1 MAPRDIELSKSH
13 SQDIE
18 LQDIELEDK
27 HDPSDGYCPKELPVG
42 DVMCCCRKG
51 VITSP
56 LDVFYVPANWFKTNK
71 TQILSGITVSLAQV
85 PEAIS
90 FSFVAGVDPI
100 VGLHSAWIMGIVTSL
115 VGGRPGMVAGATGA
129 VAVILPNLVKTYGVG
144 HMFYAIMLAG
154 IIQML
159 FGLCKCSVIIRM
171 IPHPVMVG
179 FCNGLGIVIGAAQF
193 GIFKVVPEGHTD
205 SGHRGLSQMFG
216 AFSSFTNGHPWINSV
231 DGAWMIF
238 QVFVTLAT
246 YIIFP
251 KIMKCINP
259 KLENVIPGSLAGII
273 VSTIVEWAFIR
284 NIGFK
289 TNTVSDLA
297 AVSGSFP
304 LPVWFDSKN
313 GYDALMPPLNLTTLS
328 EIFPTAIT
336 AAAIGL
342 LESLLTLQL
351 IDELTNTKGNGNR
364 EAFGQGMGQFLSAI
378 FGGMGG
384 CTTIGQSLMNI
395 HSGGYTRLSSSV
407 AAIFMLLI
415 IVVAYPV
422 VNAIPVSSLAGV
434 MFIITYFTIE
444 WESGWVVLASC
455 LPENLRERYGIT
467 TKVKRADVYIMLV
480 VVAVTLVLDLAIAVG
495 VGILIA
501 ALIFVWDSGEKLK
514 VDRTLSEDGTQVL
527 YTVHGPIFFGS
538 IKPLME
544 MFPNPK
550 TEPREVT
557 VLLENAEIYDWSG
570 MVAIKSLHER
580 FELNDIKVTFQKL
593 NVSSHKLMMKGKKLW
608 EGVDILEEQELDFE
622 DDPHISSHQH
632 LHVMDQH

>member
-1 MAPRDIELSKSH
+1 MAPRDIELSASH
-13 SQDIE
+13 SKDVAE
-18 LQDIELEDK
+18 NNEP
-27 HDPSDGYCPKELPVG
+27 DPSYEYDPKELPVG

-56 LDVFYVPANWFKTNK
+56 LDVFSLPLNWFKTNK

-85 PEAIS
+85 PEAVS

-100 VGLHSAWIMGIVTSL
+100 VGLQSAWIMGIITSL

-159 FGLCKCSVIIRM
+159 FGLCKASVVIRM

-193 GIFKVVPEGHTD
+193 GIFKVVPEGD
-205 SGHRGLSQMFG
+205 MDGAHRGLSQMFG
-216 AFSSFTNGHPWINSV
+216 AFTPFTNGHPWIDPV
-231 DGAWMIF
+231 HGAWMAF
-238 QVFVTLAT
+238 QIFVTVGT

-259 KLENVIPGSLAGII
+259 KLENAIPGSLAGII
-273 VSTIVEWAFIR
+273 VSTVVEWAFIR
-284 NIGFK
+284 NIGFR

-297 AVSGSFP
+297 AVKGSFP
-304 LPVWFDSKN
+304 IPVWFDSKN
-313 GYDALMPPLNLTTLS
+313 GYDVLMPPLNLTTLGQV
-328 EIFPTAIT
+328 FPTAVT

-351 IDELTNTKGNGNR
+351 IDELTNTKGDGNR
-364 EAFGQGMGQFLSAI
+364 EAFGQGMGQFLSAV

-415 IVVAYPV
+415 ILVAYPV
-422 VNAIPVSSLAGV
+422 VNAIPVASLAGV

-455 LPENLRERYGIT
+455 LPERVREKQGIT

-480 VVAVTLVLDLAIAVG
+480 VVAVTLIFDLAIAVG

-501 ALIFVWDSGEKLK
+501 ALVFVWDSGDKLK
-514 VDRTLSEDGTQVL
+514 VDRTISEDGTHVM

-538 IKPLME
+538 IKPLFE

-550 TEPREVT
+550 TEPKEVT

-580 FELNDIKVTFQKL
+580 FESNDIKVSFRKL
-593 NVSSHKLMMKGKKLW
+593 NVSSHKLMLKGKKLW
-608 EGVDILEEQELDFE
+608 EGVDIMEEQNLDFE
-622 DDPHISSHQH
+622 EDPHISSHRH